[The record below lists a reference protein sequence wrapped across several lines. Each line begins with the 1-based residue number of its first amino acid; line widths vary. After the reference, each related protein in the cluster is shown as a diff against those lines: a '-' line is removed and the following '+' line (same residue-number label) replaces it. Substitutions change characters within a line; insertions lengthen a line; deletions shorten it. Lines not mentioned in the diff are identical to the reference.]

1 MRIGAC
7 NWGFCCQICR
17 LTIYNGQL
25 HFGSILLLILSSRI
39 EQCGLNKNPI
49 VKKNGRFNDHHNIP
63 DQVVPEVYAPK
74 CRISEMLQLQQRL
87 HSL

>member
-7 NWGFCCQICR
+7 NWGFCCQIYR

-25 HFGSILLLILSSRI
+25 HFRISSRI
-39 EQCGLNKNPI
+39 EPLRKTKHCGLNKNPI
-49 VKKNGRFNDHHNIP
+49 VKKNGRFNDHYNIP